1 MPSAKNVAILG
12 RKVGMSRWFQE
23 DGSNIPVTVIE
34 AGPCVV
40 TQVKTTE
47 TDGYAGVQM
56 GFEDAKVR
64 RAAMPQIG
72 HDAKAGTAPK
82 RFHREFR
89 CDSDEEA
96 TAFEAGQTID
106 VSAFEGIK
114 FVDVAGT
121 SKGKGFQ
128 GPMKRHNFAGLEA
141 SHGVERKHRSA
152 GSIGG
157 HGTNLGT
164 GPKVKK
170 GKRMAGHMGSEQ
182 VTVRSLD
189 VIHADPEKNLLVVKG
204 PVPGPNGGDLYIRPS
219 VRLYKS
225 KARVQ
230 SEA

>member
-1 MPSAKNVAILG
+1 MASCKNIAIMG
-12 RKVGMSRWFQE
+12 RKVGMTRWFTE

-40 TQVKTTE
+40 TQVKTAE
-47 TDGYAGVQM
+47 TDGYAAVQF
-56 GFEDAKVR
+56 GFEDAKVSR
-64 RAAMPQIG
+64 VAIPQIA
-72 HDAKAGTAPK
+72 HDAKAKAAPK

-89 CDSDEEA
+89 VDGDGEA
-96 TAFEAGQTID
+96 EGFELGQSITVAD
-106 VSAFEGIK
+106 LEGIK
-114 FVDVAGT
+114 FVDVIGT

-128 GPMKRHNFAGLEA
+128 GVMKRHNFAGLED

-157 HGTNLGT
+157 HATNLGI
-164 GPKVKK
+164 GPKPKK
-170 GKRMAGHMGSEQ
+170 GKRMAGHMGAER

-230 SEA
+230 AES